1 MISSNLCHPSHLSCR
16 CPCPARQGTVTEED
30 LGSVMPC
37 WQEAPHIE
45 VFSLV
50 LTLLLVEAVGDPGVR
65 GEVHP
70 LSGQQGQRTGA
81 NAEVLANLI
90 TWNETRDNFGK
101 MTNKKSSISYY
112 RLSLCILESYI
123 FWCREHGRWDYDE
136 EWRRR
141 RCTLTNRETEN
152 LSSGI
157 PSGIAQNDKVSAI
170 GIIQILGDF
179 RDSLSNTCNQH
190 VYNCFSCLSPLY
202 LLSPWNPPHHG

>member
-1 MISSNLCHPSHLSCR
+1 
-16 CPCPARQGTVTEED
+16 
-30 LGSVMPC
+30 MPC

-45 VFSLV
+45 VLSLV
-50 LTLLLVEAVGDPGVR
+50 LTLLLVEAVGDPGLR
-65 GEVHP
+65 GDVHP

-179 RDSLSNTCNQH
+179 RDSLSNTCYQH